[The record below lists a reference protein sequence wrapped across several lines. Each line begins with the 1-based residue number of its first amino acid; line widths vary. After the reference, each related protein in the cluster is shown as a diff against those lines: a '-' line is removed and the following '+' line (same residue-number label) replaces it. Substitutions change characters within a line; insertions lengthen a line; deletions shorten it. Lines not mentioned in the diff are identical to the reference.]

1 MSEPLLSIRNH
12 HAVACGDPP
21 IIVDDDPDVYIGYFA
36 NPFGEQWVF
45 TYHRQTRQAN
55 LRGGDVG
62 WNQLHE
68 VRDGTVPGLIL
79 GREESMWLAACWSA
93 ARGGND
99 ASSST
104 YTGAVNSLLPVSW
117 IVRTSVAWP
126 HSHRTLLGSV
136 CPRVRSRQRSGSRP
150 HLSWHIRYCS

>member
-1 MSEPLLSIRNH
+1 MLDLHAILLREVCDVDVRQPCERLNQQMRFEIIAVSGTSVTTGEHVENKDMSEPLLSIRNH

-21 IIVDDDPDVYIGYFA
+21 IIVDDDPEVYIGYFA

-45 TYHRQTRQAN
+45 VYDRKTRQAN

-62 WNQLHE
+62 WNDLHE

-93 ARGGND
+93 ATR
-99 ASSST
+99 
-104 YTGAVNSLLPVSW
+104 W
-117 IVRTSVAWP
+117 
-126 HSHRTLLGSV
+126 
-136 CPRVRSRQRSGSRP
+136 Q
-150 HLSWHIRYCS
+150 

>member
-1 MSEPLLSIRNH
+1 MRFEIIAVSGTSVTTGRRVENKDMSEPLLSIRNH
-12 HAVACGDPP
+12 HSVGCGDPP

-62 WNQLHE
+62 WNSLNE

-93 ARGGND
+93 ATR
-99 ASSST
+99 
-104 YTGAVNSLLPVSW
+104 W
-117 IVRTSVAWP
+117 
-126 HSHRTLLGSV
+126 
-136 CPRVRSRQRSGSRP
+136 Q
-150 HLSWHIRYCS
+150 